1 MIKPIIEPA
10 LIEAPHA
17 NQPPTKILLVED
29 NPGDVRLVKE
39 TLAGQYIANF
49 EVAPAASLG
58 QALIRL
64 SGEQFDVILLDLSL
78 PDAQGLETL
87 GRVQSRAPSIPIVV
101 MTGLSDESMAMR
113 AVNEGAQ
120 DYLIKGEVDGNA
132 LARRLCFAIER
143 SRGSSAR
150 SSDEAQ
156 PKPCKTL
163 GILGSKGG
171 VGAST
176 LACYLGM
183 ALQSRVKEPVLL
195 ADFDSESGILGF
207 LMEAEPKY
215 SIADA
220 LQNVGRMDL
229 NLWVSLVCN
238 KTPGLDIIAAPIELV
253 PDEAPTAEELRKLF
267 SFLRGSYRWIIADL
281 GSGFNKNLT
290 RLLEDVDVTYVVTT
304 LELAA
309 LRQARL
315 TIQRLRRLG
324 CHADSIRPVVNELP
338 KRSPFSPPNLEEM
351 LGSPV
356 WATIPHVPEL
366 RENHERS
373 TSLPRTASM
382 EMAINRMVELIAGI
396 PEPKPKRRWPF

>member
-1 MIKPIIEPA
+1 MIKPIVETA
-10 LIEAPHA
+10 LLEAP
-17 NQPPTKILLVED
+17 QVSKPPTKILLVED

-49 EVAPAASLG
+49 DVVSAASVG
-58 QALIRL
+58 EALIRL
-64 SGEQFDVILLDLSL
+64 SGEPFDVVLLDLSL

-87 GRVQSRAPSIPIVV
+87 GRVQSRAPATPIVV

-120 DYLIKGEVDGNA
+120 DYLLKGEVDGNA

-143 SRGSSAR
+143 RRGSSAR
-150 SSDEAQ
+150 LDEERQ
-156 PKPCKTL
+156 NPCKTM

-183 ALQSRVKEPVLL
+183 ALQSQTKEPVLL

-207 LMEAEPKY
+207 LMDAESNY

-229 NLWVSLVCN
+229 NLWRSLVCN
-238 KTPGLDIIAAPIELV
+238 NTPGLDIIAAPIALI
-253 PDEAPTAEELRKLF
+253 PDEAPTAEDLRKLF
-267 SFLRGSYRWIIADL
+267 SFLRGAYRWIIADL
-281 GSGFNKNLT
+281 GSGFNKNLAS
-290 RLLEDVDVTYVVTT
+290 LLEDVDETYVVTT
-304 LELAA
+304 LELAS

-315 TIQRLRRLG
+315 TIQRLKRLG

-351 LGSPV
+351 
-356 WATIPHVPEL
+356 
-366 RENHERS
+366 
-373 TSLPRTASM
+373 
-382 EMAINRMVELIAGI
+382 
-396 PEPKPKRRWPF
+396 